1 MKRCPTC
8 QRTYADDALNF
19 CRADGAALLRH
30 SSPLFE
36 YRETLV
42 KLPGAASGEMPTEL
56 LHATGEANTSSSL
69 NATSSSLTA
78 PLATPARRRTSRS
91 RVIDSLAVLPLE
103 DAGRTTHSSEAEYL
117 AEGITE
123 AIINSLTQLPRLRVT
138 PRATVFRYK
147 GRDPQEVGREL
158 GVRAVLAG
166 RLQLHGELLLVSA
179 ELIDVEQ
186 SRQVWGEQYRHEMDD
201 IFRLQERIAHEI
213 SEKLRLRL
221 SGEEKKRLR
230 RRQTENTAAY
240 HLYLKGRYF
249 INKRTTDWIKR
260 GVELL
265 REAIDT
271 DPAFADAYAGLA
283 DAYAFL
289 ASSTGEQPPTEF
301 YPMAKA
307 AALRA
312 LELDPTLAEAHTSLG
327 FYRLLYEYDLEGA
340 GHEFRRAVEL
350 KPSYANAH
358 DGLSFYYK
366 AVGRHE
372 RAERA
377 CRRAHEADPLSLF
390 AHVSLAWGHH
400 FARRYAEAVAE
411 SRKALE
417 LDPRFIFAHWSMGLA
432 YALQGEHERAVASL
446 TEAVEHSG
454 GGLTFKSHLGYV
466 YGLAGRDEEARA
478 ILSELQTVARERYV
492 SAYYLAL
499 VHLGLGQHEEALTQ
513 LERSYEER
521 PGFLAFLRVEPILDP
536 LRPSPRFAALER
548 RIFKN
553 SDE

>member
-42 KLPGAASGEMPTEL
+42 RLPGAPTTGEMPTEL
-56 LHATGEANTSSSL
+56 LPTTGGAGSTSSQ
-69 NATSSSLTA
+69 LTA
-78 PLATPARRRTSRS
+78 PLAPAPRRRGARS
-91 RVIDSLAVLPLE
+91 RAIDSLAVLPLE
-103 DAGRTTHSSEAEYL
+103 ESNRSPESEYL

-123 AIINSLTQLPRLRVT
+123 AVINSLSQLPRLRVT
-138 PRATVFRYK
+138 PRASAFRYR
-147 GRDPQEVGREL
+147 GRDPQEAGREL

-166 RLQLHGELLLVSA
+166 RLQRHGELLLVSA
-179 ELIDVEQ
+179 ELIDVEER
-186 SRQVWGEQYRHEMDD
+186 RQLWGEQYRHELDD
-201 IFRLQERIAHEI
+201 IFRLQERIAGEI

-221 SGEEKKRLR
+221 SGEEKRRLR

-271 DPAFADAYAGLA
+271 DPAFAHAYAGLA
-283 DAYAFL
+283 DAYALL
-289 ASSTGEQPPTEF
+289 ASSTGEQPPAEF
-301 YPMAKA
+301 YPMARA

-327 FYRLLYEYDLEGA
+327 FYKLLYEYDLEGA
-340 GHEFRRAVEL
+340 GREFRRAVGL
-350 KPSYANAH
+350 DPSHSNAH

-366 AVGRHE
+366 AAGRHE

-390 AHVSLAWGHH
+390 ARVSLAWGRY
-400 FARRYAEAVAE
+400 FARRYPEAVAE

-417 LDPRFIFAHWSMGLA
+417 LDPRFIFAHWIAGLA
-432 YALQGEHERAVASL
+432 QALQGEHEGAIESL
-446 TEAVEHSG
+446 AEAVEHSG
-454 GGLTFKSHLGYV
+454 GGLTFKALLGYV
-466 YGLAGRDEEARA
+466 RGLAGRKDEARA
-478 ILSELQTVARERYV
+478 LLAELERTAAARYV
-492 SAYYLAL
+492 SAYYFAL
-499 VHLGLGQHEEALTQ
+499 VHLGLGRHEEALTH
-513 LERSYEER
+513 LERAREER
-521 PGFLAFLRVEPILDP
+521 SGFLAFLRVEPVLDP
-536 LRPSPRFAALER
+536 LRDSPRFAALEQKV
-548 RIFKN
+548 FKN